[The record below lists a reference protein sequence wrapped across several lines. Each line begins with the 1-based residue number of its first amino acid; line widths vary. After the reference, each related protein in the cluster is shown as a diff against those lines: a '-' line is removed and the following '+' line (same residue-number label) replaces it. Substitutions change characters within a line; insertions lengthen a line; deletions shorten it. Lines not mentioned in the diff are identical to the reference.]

1 MRSNIQSIKTIVVI
15 GWRNVFRNKR
25 RSAIVASSIVVGLV
39 VMMFSMAIMNGFNRQ
54 MLENTINTSLG
65 HVAVHKK
72 GFFNDMSLMLSF
84 IPSQNIDKIK
94 SIPGVVCVSQRVKFE
109 AMVQSSRSSQ
119 GVLVMGIE
127 PKKEKCVSNIFE
139 YVGKDESRFIGDS
152 FNNEIL
158 ISRSLA
164 QKLGIGIGDK
174 CVLMLQDI
182 GGVLGAHA
190 CIVRGLYQSPIK
202 SFDKYVVYIGIRKAQ
217 QITGLGNAI
226 SEIIVRCDDKNY
238 ADSVALSI
246 TSMNVPDLEVL
257 TWKQMAPN
265 IVQAIKLFDTMM
277 YVFLAIIFISI
288 IFTIA
293 NTMVMAIMERYRE
306 IGIMKSIG
314 TSPAW
319 IAGIVIF
326 EACSLGF
333 LGVACGLLLT
343 ALLVGITGTTGIN
356 LAFYSESMRV
366 WGTGTTI
373 YPYLTMTNGIIAT
386 IIVLC
391 NTIIA
396 SLYPAY
402 KAAKIHPIDALH
414 FI

>member
-1 MRSNIQSIKTIVVI
+1 MQHIKIVLMI

-25 RSAIVASSIVVGLV
+25 RSLIVASSIVVGLV

-65 HVAVHKK
+65 HVAIHKK
-72 GFFNDMSLMLSF
+72 GFFNDMKLALSF
-84 IPSQNIDKIK
+84 VPDNSLNAITGIQ
-94 SIPGVVCVSQRVKFE
+94 GVECIAQRIKFE

-127 PKKEKCVSNIFE
+127 PDKEKCVSNIYE
-139 YVGKDESRFIGDS
+139 YVDKDEKLYITNSAHND
-152 FNNEIL
+152 IL

-164 QKLGIGIGDK
+164 TKLGIGIGDK
-174 CVLMLQDI
+174 CVVMLQDI
-182 GGVLGAHA
+182 HGVLAAHA
-190 CIVRGLYQSPIK
+190 FIVKGLYQSPIE

-217 QITGLGNAI
+217 EISGLGNAI
-226 SEIIVRCDDKNY
+226 SEIIVRCADKDFAN
-238 ADSVALSI
+238 SVASSI
-246 TSMNVPDLEVL
+246 KSLNKAFLEVL

-293 NTMVMAIMERYRE
+293 NTMIMAIMERYRE

-314 TSPAW
+314 TQPSW
-319 IAGIVIF
+319 IAAIVILEACGLGILGIVAGIVI
-326 EACSLGF
+326 
-333 LGVACGLLLT
+333 T
-343 ALLVGITGTTGIN
+343 YLLVAITGTTGIN
-356 LAFYSESMRV
+356 FAFYSQSMRV

-373 YPYLTMTNGIIAT
+373 YPFLTITNSIVAT
-386 IIVLC
+386 VIVLL
-391 NTIIA
+391 NTIVA

-402 KAAKIHPIDALH
+402 KAAKIKPIDALH

>member
-1 MRSNIQSIKTIVVI
+1 MYKIGHIKIILLI

-25 RSAIVASSIVVGLV
+25 RSLIVASSIVVGIV

-65 HVAVHKK
+65 HVAIHKK
-72 GFFNDMSLMLSF
+72 GFFADMNVALSF
-84 IPSQNIDKIK
+84 VPVDSLTIQ
-94 SIPGVVCVSQRVKFE
+94 SIRGVACTASRVKFE
-109 AMVQSSRSSQ
+109 AMIQSSRSSQ

-127 PKKEKCVSNIFE
+127 PEKEKCVSNIYD
-139 YVGKDESRFIGDS
+139 YVGKDKRVYITNSLGND
-152 FNNEIL
+152 IL

-164 QKLGIGIGDK
+164 SKLGIGIGDK
-174 CVLMLQDI
+174 CVIMLQDSR
-182 GGVLGAHA
+182 GVLAAHA
-190 CIVRGLYQSPIK
+190 FIVKGLYQSPIE
-202 SFDKYVVYIGIRKAQ
+202 SFDKYVVYMGIHKAQ
-217 QITGLGNAI
+217 EITGLRNAI
-226 SEIIVRCDDKNY
+226 SEIIVRCTDKEF
-238 ADSVALSI
+238 ASSVAAAIASL
-246 TSMNVPDLEVL
+246 NVGNLEVL

-293 NTMVMAIMERYRE
+293 NTMIMAIMERYRE

-314 TSPAW
+314 TQPSW
-319 IAGIVIF
+319 IAGIVMA
-326 EACSLGF
+326 E
-333 LGVACGLLLT
+333 ACGLGVLGVFAGIVIT
-343 ALLVGITGTTGIN
+343 YLLVAITGTTGIN
-356 LAFYSESMRV
+356 FAFYSESMRV

-373 YPYLTMTNGIIAT
+373 YPFITATNGIMAT
-386 IIVLC
+386 VIVLL

-402 KAAKIHPIDALH
+402 KAAKIKPIDALH

>member
-1 MRSNIQSIKTIVVI
+1 MIRMQNVKIVLMI

-25 RSAIVASSIVVGLV
+25 RSIIVASSIVVGLV

-65 HVAVHKK
+65 HVAIHKK
-72 GFFNDMSLMLSF
+72 GFFYDMKLSLSF
-84 IPSQNIDKIK
+84 VPKDLCNAIKNIQ
-94 SIPGVVCVSQRVKFE
+94 GVACIGQRVKFE

-119 GVLVMGIE
+119 GVLVMGIQPE
-127 PKKEKCVSNIFE
+127 EEKCVSNIFE
-139 YVGKDESRFIGDS
+139 YAGNDIHSYITNS
-152 FNNEIL
+152 SNNDIL

-164 QKLGIGIGDK
+164 TKLGIGIGDK
-174 CVLMLQDI
+174 CVVMLQDKD
-182 GGVLGAHA
+182 GVLAAHA
-190 CIVRGLYQSPIK
+190 FIVKGLYQSPIE
-202 SFDKYVVYIGIRKAQ
+202 SFDKYVVYTGIRKAQ
-217 QITGLGNAI
+217 EISGLGNAI
-226 SEIIVRCDDKNY
+226 SEIIVRCRDKDF
-238 ADSVALSI
+238 ADSVASTINSLD
-246 TSMNVPDLEVL
+246 TADLEVL

-293 NTMVMAIMERYRE
+293 NTMIMAIMERYRE

-314 TSPAW
+314 TQPSW
-319 IAGIVIF
+319 IAAIVILEACGLGVLGIVAGIVI
-326 EACSLGF
+326 
-333 LGVACGLLLT
+333 T
-343 ALLVGITGTTGIN
+343 YLLVAITATTGIN
-356 LAFYSESMRV
+356 FAFYSESMRV

-373 YPYLTMTNGIIAT
+373 YPFLTATNSIVAT
-386 IIVLC
+386 VIVLL
-391 NTIIA
+391 NTIVA

-402 KAAKIHPIDALH
+402 KAAKIKPIDALH

>member
-1 MRSNIQSIKTIVVI
+1 MHKTKHITIILLI

-25 RSAIVASSIVVGLV
+25 RSLIVASSIVVGIV
-39 VMMFSMAIMNGFNRQ
+39 VMMFSMAIMNGFNMQ

-65 HVAVHKK
+65 HVAIHKK
-72 GFFNDMSLMLSF
+72 GFFNDMNIALSF
-84 IPSQNIDKIK
+84 VPGDSLTAIPGIR
-94 SIPGVVCVSQRVKFE
+94 GVVCAAQRVKFE

-127 PKKEKCVSNIFE
+127 PEKEKCVSNI
-139 YVGKDESRFIGDS
+139 YDYIGKDKRVYITNSSGND
-152 FNNEIL
+152 IL

-164 QKLGIGIGDK
+164 SKLGIGIGDK
-174 CVLMLQDI
+174 CVVMLQDKH
-182 GGVLGAHA
+182 GVLLAHA
-190 CIVRGLYQSPIK
+190 FIVKGLYQSPIE
-202 SFDKYVVYIGIRKAQ
+202 SFDKYVVYIGIHKAQ
-217 QITGLGNAI
+217 EITGLGNEV
-226 SEIIVRCDDKNY
+226 SEIIVRCTDKEF
-238 ADSVALSI
+238 ADSVAAAI
-246 TSMNVPDLEVL
+246 TSLHVGGIEVL

-293 NTMVMAIMERYRE
+293 NTMIMAIMERYRE

-314 TSPAW
+314 TQPSW
-319 IAGIVIF
+319 IAGIVMA
-326 EACSLGF
+326 E
-333 LGVACGLLLT
+333 ACGLGVLGVIAGIAIT
-343 ALLVGITGTTGIN
+343 YLLVAVTGTTGIN

-373 YPYLTMTNGIIAT
+373 YPFLTATNSIMAT
-386 IIVLC
+386 VIVLL
-391 NTIIA
+391 NTVIA

-402 KAAKIHPIDALH
+402 KAAKIKPVDALH

>member
-1 MRSNIQSIKTIVVI
+1 MMQMQPVKIVLMI

-25 RSAIVASSIVVGLV
+25 RSLIVASSIVVGLV

-65 HVAVHKK
+65 HVAIHKK
-72 GFFNDMSLMLSF
+72 GFFNDMNLSLSF
-84 IPSQNIDKIK
+84 VPADLFS
-94 SIPGVVCVSQRVKFE
+94 SIQGIRGVVCIGQRVKFE

-119 GVLVMGIE
+119 GVMVMGIE
-127 PKKEKCVSNIFE
+127 PENEKCVSNIFE
-139 YVGKDESRFIGDS
+139 YAGRDTRSYITNSSTND
-152 FNNEIL
+152 IL

-164 QKLGIGIGDK
+164 TKLGIGIGDK
-174 CVLMLQDI
+174 CVVMLQDKR
-182 GGVLGAHA
+182 GVLSAYA
-190 CIVRGLYQSPIK
+190 FIVKGLYQSPIE
-202 SFDKYVVYIGIRKAQ
+202 SFDKYVVYTGIRKAQ
-217 QITGLGNAI
+217 EISGLGNAI
-226 SEIIVRCDDKNY
+226 SEIIVRCADKDF
-238 ADSVALSI
+238 ADSVASTI
-246 TSMNVPDLEVL
+246 TSLDTADLEVL

-293 NTMVMAIMERYRE
+293 NTMIMAIMERYRE

-314 TSPAW
+314 TQPSW
-319 IAGIVIF
+319 IAAIVILEACGLGVLGVVAGIVI
-326 EACSLGF
+326 
-333 LGVACGLLLT
+333 T
-343 ALLVGITGTTGIN
+343 YLLVAITGTTGIN
-356 LAFYSESMRV
+356 FAFYSESMRV

-373 YPYLTMTNGIIAT
+373 YPFLTATNSIMAT
-386 IIVLC
+386 VIVLL
-391 NTIIA
+391 NTIVA

-402 KAAKIHPIDALH
+402 KAAKIKPIDALH

>member
-1 MRSNIQSIKTIVVI
+1 MTNTIQSIKIVVVI

-72 GFFNDMSLMLSF
+72 GFFNDMSLVRSF
-84 IPSQNIDKIK
+84 VPSQNFDKIK
-94 SIPGVVCVSQRVKFE
+94 SIPGVKCSARRVKFE

-119 GVLVMGIE
+119 GVMVMGIDPE
-127 PKKEKCVSNIFE
+127 KEKCVSNIFE
-139 YVGKDESRFIGDS
+139 YVGKDQNKFISDS
-152 FNNEIL
+152 LHNEIL

-164 QKLGIGIGDK
+164 QKLGINVGDK
-174 CVLMLQDI
+174 CVLMLQDMHS
-182 GGVLGAHA
+182 VLGAYA
-190 CIVRGLYQSPIK
+190 FIVKGLYQSPIE
-202 SFDKYVVYIGIRKAQ
+202 SFDKYVVYISIRNAQ
-217 QITGLGNAI
+217 KITGLGNAI
-226 SEIIVRCDDKNY
+226 SEIIVRCEDKNY
-238 ADSVALSI
+238 ADSVALAI
-246 TSMNVPDLEVL
+246 TSLNVHGLEIL

-293 NTMVMAIMERYRE
+293 NTMIMAIMERYRE

-326 EACSLGF
+326 EACSLGI

-343 ALLVGITGTTGIN
+343 AVLVGITSATGIN

-373 YPYLTMTNGIIAT
+373 YPYLTMTNVLVAT
-386 IIVLC
+386 IIVMC
-391 NTIIA
+391 NTVIA

-402 KAAKIHPIDALH
+402 RAAKIHPIDALH